1 MNAISMFAAVPGFGG
16 NQTSLNPAGPMA
28 LHIEHTLSLIFFI
41 TGIVFVLTMIAVVI
55 SVMRNRSSADEFPPP
70 AADLARGT

>member
-1 MNAISMFAAVPGFGG
+1 
-16 NQTSLNPAGPMA
+16 MA